1 MIAASGIFPTEVES
15 DYGTNSESREEINVA
30 DPPSSTR
37 NKPET
42 SENHRSG
49 KPQCFHPYF
58 PHVLCNLQICA
69 RAKRMYLFQ
78 SQLIDDKAKKKQ
90 LQYQKSKIESVLQK
104 PRRPSYL
111 RNLAHNMR
119 AITALSKSHKHLNLL
134 CWVSHL
140 TSSGLFCSHQ
150 WSPSESMSLSWFV

>member
-1 MIAASGIFPTEVES
+1 MGPTVNPEKRSMLQTLLQAPGTSLRLQRTTGQASPSVFILISPMSCVT
-15 DYGTNSESREEINVA
+15 SR
-30 DPPSSTR
+30 
-37 NKPET
+37 
-42 SENHRSG
+42 
-49 KPQCFHPYF
+49 F
-58 PHVLCNLQICA
+58 VLEQRGCTC
-69 RAKRMYLFQ
+69 FQ